1 MAIFGVV
8 SFSFNSM
15 EADVSPSRASSGG
28 GAGGGGLD
36 EVLSATSLLV
46 ELEVVA
52 SLLDETVEV
61 EGASGKP
68 ASLQAGL
75 QSKGTAGR

>member
-1 MAIFGVV
+1 
-8 SFSFNSM
+8 M

-46 ELEVVA
+46 ELEMAA
-52 SLLDETVEV
+52 SLLDETLEV
-61 EGASGKP
+61 EDAFGKP
-68 ASLQAGL
+68 ASLRAGPR
-75 QSKGTAGR
+75 SKGPAER